1 MKSIRIDVDGAVGT
15 ITIDR
20 RERFNSL
27 DVETARDLRKAG
39 LQLARDN
46 AIRAVVLRGNG
57 GVFCSGADLKY
68 IRGGGDA
75 KLDYSPLRAPA
86 SPRETARLRRASSNR
101 SSNTS
106 TARSPRSAARRSR
119 SSPRSTA
126 SLPRADSAWPCRCDL
141 VIASDRAMFEW
152 AYAKTGLTGAESSTF
167 MLPRLVGLRRA
178 FELLFLNPRITPERA
193 LEIGL
198 ITAVYPAATFDAEV
212 DAIAEQARRRTDR
225 GDGHRQRVDQPGR
238 GHGPARRPPRPRDRP
253 PRAHRRRRRFRRRH
267 RRLLRQT
274 RSRNSECRDAR
285 ILHRPVARRFRR
297 RGCWDARRDASFAA
311 CASASAKLPASIAVF
326 SPPPT
331 KSSAPARFCE
341 NAAMTIDRIPR
352 AGSARS
358 AAPPSSRGAVLQ
370 CPQCHEPARLAAGDE
385 IILQRVELEV
395 A

>member
-1 MKSIRIDVDGAVGT
+1 VKSIRIDVDGAVGT

-46 AIRAVVLRGNG
+46 SIRAVVLRGNG

-75 KLDYSPLRAPA
+75 AGLTYLQPLSASSAP
-86 SPRETARLRRASSNR
+86 PRETVSHAEPRRGGENHYGDVFKQILEYIHSTISEIRRA
-101 SSNTS
+101 
-106 TARSPRSAARRSR
+106 PKPFIAAVDGIAAAGGFGLAMS
-119 SSPRSTA
+119 
-126 SLPRADSAWPCRCDL
+126 CDL

-212 DAIAEQARRRTDR
+212 DVIAHKIAEGPTEAMGIAKELINQAAGMDR
-225 GDGHRQRVDQPGR
+225 LDVHL
-238 GHGPARRPPRPRDRP
+238 DREID
-253 PRAHRRRRRFRRRH
+253 H
-267 RRLLRQT
+267 L
-274 RSRNSECRDAR
+274 AR
-285 ILHRPVARRFRR
+285 IADGADFAE
-297 RGCWDARRDASFAA
+297 GIDAFFAKRQPKFGV
-311 CASASAKLPASIAVF
+311 S
-326 SPPPT
+326 
-331 KSSAPARFCE
+331 
-341 NAAMTIDRIPR
+341 
-352 AGSARS
+352 
-358 AAPPSSRGAVLQ
+358 
-370 CPQCHEPARLAAGDE
+370 
-385 IILQRVELEV
+385 
-395 A
+395 